1 MLINVGSRK
10 IWRKA
15 GEIRG
20 EFDTSLLRIGLIGQ
34 DNLRTLFNT
43 YAQFL
48 MEAKNIEEGMDGE
61 SLEFFEMLP
70 LLESTAALLIGGYN
84 MRPKGA

>member
-1 MLINVGSRK
+1 MYDE
-10 IWRKA
+10 KA
-15 GEIRG
+15 
-20 EFDTSLLRIGLIGQ
+20 Q

-84 MRPKGA
+84 MRSKGVYLREKLKNEIE